1 MMATI
6 LAAIPMPPVNL
17 AMPKTAETVFN
28 IFIFIPLGVFLALAI
43 RHLVQGR
50 GPVLLYCILGGALA
64 ATFEPIVDVLG
75 LVFMKEHGATGTF
88 TILGRTMPLY
98 ICFVYPWYVGGL
110 GYLCYRLFQ
119 RGITAKGLL
128 TLWAL
133 IGVVDVGLETPGIL
147 LHTYLYYGHQ
157 PFDIWGFPLWWGF
170 VNPVMPMLA
179 GALIYKTKP
188 HLPGWRLAAVILFIP
203 IADGVA
209 NAAAGFPMW
218 IALNQT
224 DVSYVWTYLAGFIT
238 LGLSLLCVWL
248 LSLAVARP
256 STDLADETL
265 WHKLAAVFGVDR
277 AELPPEHSTPHL
289 GEPVG
294 SAR

>member
-1 MMATI
+1 
-6 LAAIPMPPVNL
+6 
-17 AMPKTAETVFN
+17 MPKTAETVFN
-28 IFIFIPLGVFLALAI
+28 VFIFIPLGVFLALAV
-43 RHLVQGR
+43 RHLLQGK

-64 ATFEPIVDVLG
+64 ATCEPVVDVLG
-75 LVFMKEHGATGTF
+75 LVYLKERNALGTF
-88 TILGRTMPLY
+88 TVLDRTMPLY

-119 RGITAKGLL
+119 RGMTTRALFA
-128 TLWAL
+128 LWG
-133 IGVVDVGLETPGIL
+133 IVGVVDVLLESPGIIL
-147 LHTYLYYGHQ
+147 DTYLYYGKQ
-157 PFDIWGFPLWWGF
+157 PFDIWGFPLWWAF

-179 GALIYKTKP
+179 GALILRVKP
-188 HLPGWRLAAVILFIP
+188 HLPGWKLAAVILFIP
-203 IADGVA
+203 MADAIA

-256 STDLADETL
+256 AAGLPDESMLQDDRLA
-265 WHKLAAVFGVDR
+265 
-277 AELPPEHSTPHL
+277 P
-289 GEPVG
+289 EPVG
-294 SAR
+294 VAG

>member
-1 MMATI
+1 MHGAI
-6 LAAIPMPPVNL
+6 LAALPAPPVNL

-28 IFIFIPLGVFLALAI
+28 VFIFIPLGIFLALAI
-43 RHLVQGR
+43 RQIISGK
-50 GPVLLYCILGGALA
+50 GPILLYCIIGGAVA
-64 ATFEPIVDVLG
+64 ATFEPVVDVLG
-75 LVFMKEHGATGTF
+75 LVFLKERHALGTF

-110 GYLCYRLFQ
+110 GYFCYRRFQ
-119 RGITAKGLL
+119 RGMTTRGLFAM
-128 TLWAL
+128 WAA
-133 IGVVDVGLETPGIL
+133 IGVVDVALETPGIL

-157 PFDIWGFPLWWGF
+157 PFNIWGFPLWWGF

-179 GALIYKTKP
+179 GALIVSTRR

-203 IADGVA
+203 MADGIA

-218 IALNQT
+218 IALNQN

-248 LSLAVARP
+248 ISLAVARP
-256 STDLADETL
+256 AEALGAT
-265 WHKLAAVFGVDR
+265 R
-277 AELPPEHSTPHL
+277 AEPLRARLPVTRVEEDAHDF
-289 GEPVG
+289 
-294 SAR
+294 AY

>member
-1 MMATI
+1 MLSTI
-6 LAAIPMPPVNL
+6 LAAIPQPPTHL
-17 AMPKTAETVFN
+17 EMPKTAETVFN
-28 IFIFIPLGVFLALAI
+28 VFIFIPLGVFLALAI
-43 RHLVQGR
+43 RHLVQGK

-75 LVFMKEHGATGTF
+75 LVYLKENNALGTF
-88 TILGRTMPLY
+88 TVLDRTMPLY

-110 GYLCYRLFQ
+110 GYGVYRVFQ
-119 RGITAKGLL
+119 RGITTRGLFAM
-128 TLWAL
+128 WAI
-133 IGVVDVGLETPGIL
+133 IGVVDVALESPGIVL
-147 LHTYLYYGHQ
+147 NTYLYYGKQ

-179 GALIYKTKP
+179 GALIYKVKP
-188 HLPGWRLAAVILFIP
+188 HLRGWQLALIIAFIP
-203 IADGVA
+203 MADGVA

-248 LSLAVARP
+248 ISLAVARP
-256 STDLADETL
+256 ADDLPDETSL
-265 WHKLAAVFGVDR
+265 DKLKAVFPKSSAGV
-277 AELPPEHSTPHL
+277 L
-289 GEPVG
+289 
-294 SAR
+294 ART